1 MERKR
6 FVYLTTASSAFHGRV
21 LAARLG
27 AEGILVELRGI
38 SDGPYPLWS
47 PVEVLVADDQFAQ
60 ASELLLADAVDE
72 VYSDDDLEETE
83 HEEARELSFSHRRAT
98 RFWGIAVTLVLVAIL
113 IVRILH

>member
-1 MERKR
+1 VERKR

-27 AEGILVELRGI
+27 AEGILVELRGF

-47 PVEVLVADDQFAQ
+47 PVEVFVPDDQVSQ

-72 VYSDDDLEETE
+72 VYAQDPLEEGE
-83 HEEARELSFSHRRAT
+83 HEEAQVLSFQHRRTT
-98 RFWGIAVTLVLVAIL
+98 RLWGIAVTLVLVAIL

>member
-27 AEGILVELRGI
+27 AEGILVELRGF
-38 SDGPYPLWS
+38 SDGPYPLGH
-47 PVEVLVADDQFAQ
+47 PVEVFVPDDQVTQ

-72 VYSDDDLEETE
+72 VYAQDHVEEGE
-83 HEEARELSFSHRRAT
+83 HEEAQLLSSQHKRTT
-98 RFWGIAVTLVLVAIL
+98 RLWGIAVTLVLVAIL